1 VDPADRGSPL
11 ASWWLNNAQ
20 QQPQGC
26 SLLFEGSEISHSDL
40 LSEAE
45 GLVAALVSGGVVPRT
60 VIGVSIDNVRSMP
73 ALLCAGAMA
82 GVGILPL
89 NPAMP
94 GLQKKRLLLQAGCR
108 HLLAA
113 EPDPSAGATHIPWPD
128 PAGSTDNLPGY
139 GNQELCG
146 GEDDSIVLVVP
157 TSGSSGEPKGV
168 MLSRNNLQAAVA
180 ASGRVLPLGRQ
191 DLWLNCLPLFHV
203 GGLSILYRC
212 ARAGAAVLLHRAFSA
227 QRLWSDLNNYP
238 VTHLSLVPPM
248 LQRLLDVADGRS
260 APQALKRVL
269 IGGGQLSPDLALRA
283 HAGGWPICVSYGLSE
298 AGSQV
303 ATDCS
308 DQAGVQPGV
317 VGRPLPG
324 MEVRF
329 SAGSEGRISLRGT
342 AVMHGYANPALEPG
356 EGLRGGWYET
366 GDMGRMDARGVLRI
380 LGRVD
385 DVVVTGGKNVHPLEV
400 ELCLEACRGVDRA
413 AVAGVPDPVWGA
425 RLAVLYTG
433 NVTPAQLEAWCRKQL
448 PGYLR
453 PRLFLQVE
461 SLPLNPLGKV
471 ERKALQEQ
479 LGELMDR

>member
-1 VDPADRGSPL
+1 VDSADRGNPL
-11 ASWWLNNAQ
+11 ASWWLSNAQ
-20 QQPQGC
+20 QQPQGS

-40 LSEAE
+40 LSEAQ
-45 GLVAALVSGGVVPRT
+45 GLVATLVSGGVAPHT
-60 VIGVSIDNVRSMP
+60 VIGVSIDNPRSVP
-73 ALLCAGAMA
+73 ALLCAGAMT

-108 HLLAA
+108 HLLAS
-113 EPDPSAGATHIPWPD
+113 ESDPLVEAAHIPWPT
-128 PAGSTDNLPGY
+128 PAGSADTLIGSGHQDLFGWS
-139 GNQELCG
+139 
-146 GEDDSIVLVVP
+146 DDGIRLVVP

-168 MLSRNNLQAAVA
+168 MLTQNNIHAAVE
-180 ASGRVLPLGRQ
+180 ASARVLPLGRQ

-212 ARAGAAVLLHRAFSA
+212 ARAGAAVLLHRAFNA
-227 QRLWSDLNNYP
+227 ERLWGDLNDHP

-248 LQRLLDVADGRS
+248 LQRLLDVADERS

-269 IGGGQLSPDLALRA
+269 IGGGQLSPELALRA

-308 DQAGVQPGV
+308 GQAGIQPGV

-329 SAGSEGRISLRGT
+329 SSGSEGRISLRGA
-342 AVMHGYANPALEPG
+342 AVMCGYANPALEPG
-356 EGLRGGWYET
+356 EGLQGGWYET
-366 GDMGRMDARGVLRI
+366 GDMGRMDAGGVLWI
-380 LGRVD
+380 LGRAD

-400 ELCLEACRGVDRA
+400 ELCLEACHGVDRA

-425 RLAVLYTG
+425 RLAALYTG
-433 NVTPAQLEAWCRKQL
+433 HVTPAQLEAWCREQL

-453 PRLFLQVE
+453 PRLFLQAE
-461 SLPLNPLGKV
+461 SVPLNALGKV